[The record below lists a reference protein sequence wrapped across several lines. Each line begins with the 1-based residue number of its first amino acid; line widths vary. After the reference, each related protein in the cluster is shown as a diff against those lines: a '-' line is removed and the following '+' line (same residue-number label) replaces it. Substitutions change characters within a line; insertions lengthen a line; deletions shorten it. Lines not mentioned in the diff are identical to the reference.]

1 MSMTKR
7 KLFLIEEDSK
17 RTKNKYE
24 WWEDEA
30 HYAAQ
35 DDPFRFGDAQ
45 NLITGRK
52 QGRKEHAEA
61 APTLVQDVHTNIHT
75 GEEK

>member
-35 DDPFRFGDAQ
+35 DDPFRFGHTQ

-52 QGRKEHAEA
+52 QARTEHTEA
-61 APTLVQDVHTNIHT
+61 TSALVQDVHTNIHT

>member
-7 KLFLIEEDSK
+7 YLHVIEEQTK
-17 RTKNKYE
+17 RKKYTYE

-35 DDPFRFGDAQ
+35 DDPFRFGVAQ

-52 QGRKEHAEA
+52 EGRTEHAEA

-75 GEEK
+75 GQEK

>member
-1 MSMTKR
+1 MTKR
-7 KLFLIEEDSK
+7 YLHVIEEQTK
-17 RTKNKYE
+17 RKKYTYE

-35 DDPFRFGDAQ
+35 DDPFRFGVAQ

-52 QGRKEHAEA
+52 EGRTEHAEA

-75 GEEK
+75 GQEK

>member
-7 KLFLIEEDSK
+7 YLHLIEEQ
-17 RTKNKYE
+17 TKSTKHTYE
-24 WWEDEA
+24 WEEDEA

-35 DDPFRFGDAQ
+35 DDPFRFGDTQ

-52 QGRKEHAEA
+52 QGRTEHAEA
-61 APTLVQDVHTNIHT
+61 APALVQDLHTNIHT